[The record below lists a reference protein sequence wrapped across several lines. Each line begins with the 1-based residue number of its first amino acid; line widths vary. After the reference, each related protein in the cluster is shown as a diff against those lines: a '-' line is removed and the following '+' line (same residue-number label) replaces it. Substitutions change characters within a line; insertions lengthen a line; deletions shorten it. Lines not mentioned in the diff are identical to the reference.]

1 PRPHHLLTIRPPGPR
16 RHLRPARRA
25 RCDERWAELAP
36 GRPSLDAQHLD
47 QAIPAGMTPPEMARH
62 VGVPLPDFLGRQPR
76 QQIHLLLDGTAAEE
90 RAHALGAG
98 RRFARGELV
107 EEAQEGPAV
116 GAATDVFLGFP
127 TLVRRRCRVPGPT
140 PWGAEQ
146 DRHALPVIHGHIS
159 MTTGGPRLWRGAT
172 CGASFLVPEGDTQL
186 SADGLHEGALERVL
200 EVVVQLG
207 IALAGE
213 REPLPPERLEH
224 LAEQWVGRRGSRG
237 AVDREDR
244 FWRPVQHVGPA
255 GGCPRGERSVKA
267 SGTP

>member
-127 TLVRRRCRVPGPT
+127 TLVLRRCRVPGPT

-146 DRHALPVIHGHIS
+146 DRHALTVIHGHIS

-172 CGASFLVPEGDTQL
+172 CGASFLVPEGDTQRP
-186 SADGLHEGALERVL
+186 ADALQLPRHAVAGQVLPERDVFLGHILDELHAGD
-200 EVVVQLG
+200 VQL
-207 IALAGE
+207 L
-213 REPLPPERLEH
+213 
-224 LAEQWVGRRGSRG
+224 
-237 AVDREDR
+237 
-244 FWRPVQHVGPA
+244 
-255 GGCPRGERSVKA
+255 
-267 SGTP
+267 GTPRHDLETLAIGGHLLRGGAIHGQP